1 MSNLKPIADL
11 KYKARTYIDNT
22 GKEKGVWVTLG
33 TLFSS
38 HHGSNMS
45 IKLDTVPVGEFNG
58 WISVFNREE
67 KDEPSK
73 FDDDNKMVEELGKA
87 KQDIILEDIDDKPI
101 DLSEIPF

>member
-1 MSNLKPIADL
+1 MSELKPIADL
-11 KYKARTYIDNT
+11 KYKARTYTDQN

-38 HHGSNMS
+38 PHGSNMS

-58 WISVFNREE
+58 WISVFKREE
-67 KDEPSK
+67 DEPSK
-73 FDDDNKMVEELGKA
+73 FDNDNKIVKELGKA
-87 KQDIILEDIDDKPI
+87 RQDIVLEDIDDRPI